1 MINYSVKIYNI
12 TILYMKG
19 IQFNKFNKLYKSI
32 NNSKYLAGLSMIIL
46 NLFSKYVQLN
56 LSKTQEE
63 NIRNAITREIFI
75 FTIIF
80 VGTHDIITSI
90 LLTAAFLILSSTVF
104 NERSRFCLIPEKYK
118 KIEDLL
124 DKNKDKHI
132 SYEEIKKAKEI
143 LQKANKEGFIY

>member
-63 NIRNAITREIFI
+63 FIRNAITREIFI

-132 SYEEIKKAKEI
+132 SYEEIRKAKEI

>member
-1 MINYSVKIYNI
+1 MYFLKII
-12 TILYMKG
+12 
-19 IQFNKFNKLYKSI
+19 
-32 NNSKYLAGLSMIIL
+32 
-46 NLFSKYVQLN
+46 
-56 LSKTQEE
+56 
-63 NIRNAITREIFI
+63 IFI

-132 SYEEIKKAKEI
+132 SYEEIRKAKEI